1 MELDLSFLQ
10 LTLNVITVTAIPSLA
25 MNCYL
30 LRRDK
35 EKLVTAI
42 LNSPL
47 ELDPHHPENPKP
59 DPSPAAS
66 KPITR
71 PGFVLKMPPAPPT
84 LHTKTDTRVYPD
96 IRKFVTQRSS
106 NWVAPSKSQW
116 EAQRPTATL

>member
-47 ELDPHHPENPKP
+47 ELDPYHPENPKSA
-59 DPSPAAS
+59 PSAAAS
-66 KPITR
+66 KPVSKLR
-71 PGFVLKMPPAPPT
+71 MPPAPPA
-84 LHTKTDTRVYPD
+84 LDTKVDPD
-96 IRKFVTQRSS
+96 IRKFVTQRSR
-106 NWVAPSKSQW
+106 NWIAPTKSQW
-116 EAQRPTATL
+116 EVSRRASATL

>member
-1 MELDLSFLQ
+1 MELDLSLLQ

-47 ELDPHHPENPKP
+47 ELDPHHPESPKSA
-59 DPSPAAS
+59 PSTATS
-66 KPITR
+66 
-71 PGFVLKMPPAPPT
+71 KMPPAPPAVD
-84 LHTKTDTRVYPD
+84 KD
-96 IRKFVTQRSS
+96 IRQFVTQRSS
-106 NWVAPSKSQW
+106 NWIAPSKSQW
-116 EAQRPTATL
+116 NARRPALSL

>member
-30 LRRDK
+30 LKRDK

-47 ELDPHHPENPKP
+47 ELDPHQLENPASA
-59 DPSPAAS
+59 PSTAAS
-66 KPITR
+66 KPVSKLR
-71 PGFVLKMPPAPPT
+71 MPPAPPA
-84 LHTKTDTRVYPD
+84 LETKLALDTKVDPD
-96 IRKFVTQRSS
+96 IRKFVTQRSQ
-106 NWVAPSKSQW
+106 NWIAPTKAQW
-116 EAQRPTATL
+116 TTPRPAATL